1 MGTAMRFSL
10 IFYAATLLL
19 SGCATK
25 YGEMGFTGGVE
36 AQRLDDRTVR
46 VSGRGNG
53 YTDPVTV
60 REFVLLKSAEE
71 TLGAGYRY
79 FAIVGADDA
88 TRSGTYTSPGT
99 ATTNVYG
106 YGSYATARTTYTPGY
121 TVDIIKPGQDV
132 MIRMYSER
140 EVGPQAPAGL
150 FDAAQLK
157 KYLGPKY
164 IKAS

>member
-1 MGTAMRFSL
+1 MRNAACFFPLIAMAL
-10 IFYAATLLL
+10 VLG
-19 SGCATK
+19 GCSTK
-25 YGEMGFTGGVE
+25 YGQMGFTGGVD
-36 AQRLDDRTVR
+36 AQRIDDRTVR

-79 FAIVGADDA
+79 FSVVGSADA
-88 TRSGTYTSPGT
+88 SRSGTYTTPGT

-106 YGSYATARTTYTPGY
+106 YGNYATAQTTYTPGY
-121 TVDIIKPGQDV
+121 TVDIFKPGQDV
-132 MIRMYSER
+132 MIRMYSEQ
-140 EVGPQAPAGL
+140 EVGAQAPAGL
-150 FDAAQLK
+150 YDAAQIK